1 MDFLSNISSMDSSRP
16 TLFELIAQG
25 QLRDLL
31 QPAIRYILVF
41 YAERYPRYLLRI
53 ANSSDELYAGLMV
66 LVENHF
72 IKHFGGTF
80 TENFYG
86 LKRERA
92 PRVKRLGRVA
102 TGAPDVLSKMVSL
115 RTRDRMWA
123 IALLVGIPYIKG
135 KLDEQY
141 EKYGAQDQ
149 VAQGISRRRVEE
161 LAPNATTQ
169 QRIRFAIK
177 QIFKKTYPSL
187 NAAYHLSSLYFS
199 LAYMFG
205 SSEYHTASHAFL
217 RQRIRRLDGQD
228 YRRIENEATAPMTL
242 PPNSSLSPLAFSRIL
257 IPRLFNALKHLL
269 PLGIFFLKFL
279 EWWGQSDFAA
289 QLARKTSS
297 NVDLPAPPA
306 IDSKV
311 SEKEASGTKQCRICG
326 KRIVNPTALQ
336 TGYVV
341 CYVCGYKWVEK
352 HNTCPVTGARLLN
365 GISGLRRLII

>member
-1 MDFLSNISSMDSSRP
+1 MDSTRP
-16 TLFELIAQG
+16 TLFELIAQD

-31 QPAIRYILVF
+31 QPAIRYVLVY

-53 ANSSDELYAGLMV
+53 ANSSDELYAVLMA

-72 IKHFGGTF
+72 ITHFGGTF

-92 PRVKRLGRVA
+92 PRVQRLGRVA
-102 TGAPDVLSKMVSL
+102 TGAPGVLSKIVSL
-115 RTRDRMWA
+115 RTRDRIWA
-123 IALLVGIPYIKG
+123 ITLLVGIPYIKA

-141 EKYGAQDQ
+141 ELYGAQDQ
-149 VAQGISRRRVEE
+149 VAHGQPRRRLDE
-161 LAPNATTQ
+161 LPLNATRK

-177 QIFKKTYPSL
+177 QAFKKAYPGI
-187 NAAYHLSSLYFS
+187 NAVYHISTLYFS

-205 SSEYHTASHAFL
+205 SSEYHTLSHAFL
-217 RQRIRRLDGQD
+217 RQRVRRLDGQN
-228 YRRIENEATAPMTL
+228 YRRIEEAADAPIAL

-257 IPRLFNALKHLL
+257 IPRLFNTLKHLL

-279 EWWGQSDFAA
+279 EWWSESDFAA

-297 NVDLPAPPA
+297 NVDLPAPPPA
-306 IDSKV
+306 SMA
-311 SEKEASGTKQCRICG
+311 SEENMASGTKQCRICG
-326 KRIVNPTALQ
+326 KTIVNPTALQ

-341 CYVCGYKWVEK
+341 CYVCGYKWVER
-352 HNTCPVTGARLLN
+352 HGTCPVSGVRLLN
-365 GISGLRRLII
+365 GINGLRRLMI